1 MLVFYIVTAVDVFCS
16 SRRYRDLLVVF
27 QRLKSGGERI
37 EDFEDTG
44 DDALRE
50 KLSENEKIMRQ
61 MSETWEEKLQ
71 KTGEPTKTVN
81 RYYTFRAADALMG
94 CE

>member
-1 MLVFYIVTAVDVFCS
+1 MSWIRCVSGPL
-16 SRRYRDLLVVF
+16 
-27 QRLKSGGERI
+27 QRLKSGGEMI
-37 EDFEDTG
+37 EDFEETG

-71 KTGEPTKTVN
+71 KTGTAQFTETGHSDYYGDMILGGCIVKN
-81 RYYTFRAADALMG
+81 RAS
-94 CE
+94 

>member
-1 MLVFYIVTAVDVFCS
+1 M
-16 SRRYRDLLVVF
+16 
-27 QRLKSGGERI
+27 I
-37 EDFEDTG
+37 EDFEETG

-71 KTGEPTKTVN
+71 KTGAAQFSG
-81 RYYTFRAADALMG
+81 TFFRF
-94 CE
+94 

>member
-1 MLVFYIVTAVDVFCS
+1 M
-16 SRRYRDLLVVF
+16 
-27 QRLKSGGERI
+27 I
-37 EDFEDTG
+37 EDFEETG

-71 KTGEPTKTVN
+71 KTGAR
-81 RYYTFRAADALMG
+81 RYSGSQRPYRVVVIRVV
-94 CE
+94 

>member
-1 MLVFYIVTAVDVFCS
+1 M
-16 SRRYRDLLVVF
+16 
-27 QRLKSGGERI
+27 I
-37 EDFEDTG
+37 EDFEETG

-71 KTGEPTKTVN
+71 KTGAVEAGARLAEVT
-81 RYYTFRAADALMG
+81 
-94 CE
+94 